1 MLIVMRKG
9 VERMS
14 ENKKDNKNIGQF
26 LKFVAFSCSAGLI
39 QIGSFTLMSEVLIK
53 LSFFQGLMQSNATF
67 AKIMENEYG
76 PMYLIALI
84 LSVVSRFSAIIL
96 YSHRSLPFWA
106 IISRRNLPH
115 LRL

>member
-39 QIGSFTLMSEVLIK
+39 QIGSFTLMSVGFDKALVLPR
-53 LSFFQGLMQSNATF
+53 LNA
-67 AKIMENEYG
+67 KQCD
-76 PMYLIALI
+76 
-84 LSVVSRFSAIIL
+84 V
-96 YSHRSLPFWA
+96 
-106 IISRRNLPH
+106 
-115 LRL
+115 